1 MEQLHTKLIPLL
13 QAVTSQWQD
22 EEEDFQRGAPGK
34 KKIPGNEGGKC
45 KREWVNQSHLH
56 KLSALT

>member
-13 QAVTSQWQD
+13 QAVTSQRQD

-34 KKIPGNEGGKC
+34 KKIPGNEGESVKENG
-45 KREWVNQSHLH
+45 
-56 KLSALT
+56 LTNHTYISCRR

>member
-13 QAVTSQWQD
+13 QAVTSQRQD

-34 KKIPGNEGGKC
+34 KKIPGNEGGTC